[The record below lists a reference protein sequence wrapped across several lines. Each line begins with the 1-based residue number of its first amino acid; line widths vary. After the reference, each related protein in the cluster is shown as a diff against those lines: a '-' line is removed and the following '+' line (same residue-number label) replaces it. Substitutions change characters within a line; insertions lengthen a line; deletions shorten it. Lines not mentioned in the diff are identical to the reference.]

1 VRPAA
6 GSPEP
11 KLGRSLAFSAGA
23 HTALVALVLFT
34 AFYAPRGN
42 AWSGAGGGAVSITA
56 VGSLPG
62 VPLPRPAVVSMSRVA
77 DPTKGL
83 YKSEP
88 PPKTPEATDATK
100 LPQFEKEKKLPPSK
114 PSRLLKDDSTPPP
127 GAIPYG
133 QTGAPSL
140 PYTQFT
146 QGSGTPGGIGV
157 QGPAGGD
164 FGARYSWYVEAVQRR
179 ISGNWLQSTID
190 PAIQFAPRVV
200 VEFQIFR
207 DGTARNIQVT
217 HSSGNASVDRS
228 ALRAV
233 QDSIPFPKLPGD
245 YAGSYVAVE
254 FWFEFHR

>member
-1 VRPAA
+1 MS

-11 KLGRSLAFSAGA
+11 KLGGSLAASAGV
-23 HTALVALVLFT
+23 HVVLVALLLFS
-34 AFYAPRGN
+34 AFFAPRGN
-42 AWSGAGGGAVSITA
+42 AWSGSGGSAVSIGL

-62 VPLPRPAVVSMSRVA
+62 IPLPRPAVVTPSRVA
-77 DPTKGL
+77 DPTMGL

-88 PPKTPEATDATK
+88 PLKPVEVPDATK
-100 LPQFEKEKKLPPSK
+100 LPKFAKEKKLPPSK
-114 PSRLLKDDSTPPP
+114 PSRLLKDDSVPPP

-133 QTGAPSL
+133 QTGTPSL

-157 QGPAGGD
+157 KGPTGGD

-179 ISGNWLQSTID
+179 ISSNWLQSTID

-200 VEFQIFR
+200 VEFQISR
-207 DGTARNIQVT
+207 DGTARNFQIT

-233 QDSIPFPKLPGD
+233 QDSIPFPTLPGD
-245 YAGSYVAVE
+245 YAGSYVNVE

>member
-1 VRPAA
+1 VN

-11 KLGRSLAFSAGA
+11 RLGMPLAASAGMHGVLTGLLLFSA
-23 HTALVALVLFT
+23 F
-34 AFYAPRGN
+34 FAPRGS
-42 AWSGAGGGAVSITA
+42 AWSGSGGGAVSIGV

-62 VPLPRPAVVSMSRVA
+62 VPLPRPSVVSMSRVA
-77 DPTKGL
+77 DPSKGL

-88 PPKTPEATDATK
+88 PPKPVEVPDAKK
-100 LPQFEKEKKLPPSK
+100 LPKFEKEKKLPPSK

-146 QGSGTPGGIGV
+146 QGTGTPGGIGV
-157 QGPAGGD
+157 KGPAGGD

-190 PAIQFAPRVV
+190 PALQFAPRVV

-207 DGTARNIQVT
+207 DGGARNIQIT
-217 HSSGNASVDRS
+217 HSSGNISVDRS

-233 QDSIPFPKLPGD
+233 QDSIPFPNLPGD
-245 YAGSYVAVE
+245 YAGSYVTVE